1 MLRVRDCV
9 SRGKLGEGLPK
20 GGTASHR
27 RALRDQDGKESP
39 LARVCV
45 TGLMHAHFRESGAC
59 LRVVKGGGNLKVF
72 FT

>member
-20 GGTASHR
+20 GGTASLR

-45 TGLMHAHFRESGAC
+45 TGLMHAPFRESGAC